1 MIDLA
6 GQRVVI
12 LGGSSGIGLA
22 IGSLAATLG
31 AQLILLGRSTSKL
44 AAASARIANAATI
57 SLDMRD
63 APAVAEAIR
72 AIGHVDHLV
81 LTAVADELA
90 RKAPL
95 AELSEEQVERSFD
108 KLRGFLN
115 ILRQVA
121 PLLPPHGS
129 VTMLTGASAIKPGP
143 GFALL
148 AAESSSIVGLA
159 RGVARD
165 LAPVRANVI
174 MAGPVDTPIHK
185 DNREQMKAWAES
197 ALPLRRFGQPDDIA
211 HAAVFLMTNRYTTGQ
226 TLIVDGGLTL

>member
-6 GQRVVI
+6 GEHVVI

-22 IGSLAATLG
+22 VASLASSLG
-31 AQLILLGRSTSKL
+31 ARLTLLGRSTSKL
-44 AAASARIANAATI
+44 AAASAILPKAATVSVDMLNAATV
-57 SLDMRD
+57 SD
-63 APAVAEAIR
+63 AILALGAI
-72 AIGHVDHLV
+72 DHLV
-81 LTAVADELA
+81 LTAVADELS

-95 AELSEEQVERSFD
+95 AELSAEQVERSFD

-115 ILRQVA
+115 VLREVG
-121 PLLPPHGS
+121 PLLPPNGS
-129 VTMLTGASAIKPGP
+129 VTMLTGVSAIKPAP

-174 MAGPVDTPIHK
+174 MAGPVDTPIHQ
-185 DNREQMKAWAES
+185 DHREQIKTWAETS
-197 ALPLRRFGQPDDIA
+197 LPLRRFGQPKDIA